1 MLYREKDLINWS
13 PSLQSAI
20 SDIEVEL
27 VELTGKTELE
37 VPGYK
42 KKVTFGQL
50 IKIAYRI
57 KDSGIEMH
65 FIFLYFNLS
74 LIIIIFVIL

>member
-1 MLYREKDLINWS
+1 MLYRDKDLINWS

-20 SDIEVEL
+20 SDIEVEF

-50 IKIAYRI
+50 IKIAYQI
-57 KDSGIEMH
+57 KDSGIEIH
-65 FIFLYFNLS
+65 SIFLYFNL
-74 LIIIIFVIL
+74 LLMIIIFIIL